1 MYEACF
7 GLSKRPFAS
16 VPRVDEYFPAAT
28 IEAARTTLIRCIER
42 AEGTA
47 LVVGPS
53 GTGKTLLCQMLAE
66 HFKESFAVA
75 VLSSGRLNSRRAL
88 WQAILFEL
96 GQPYRGMDEGELR
109 LALVDH
115 LTAGEACP
123 QGMLL
128 LVDEAHTLPLRV
140 LEEIRTLTNL
150 VHHGQPRIRL
160 VLLGGPLLEE
170 RFASPKLES
179 FSQRVV
185 ARCYLE
191 PFNQGETQQYIHA
204 QVDQAGG
211 NGDELFSP
219 EACQAVYQATD
230 GIPRLV
236 NQVCDHALLLAYTAG
251 RPQVDQACAEEAW
264 ADLQQLPTPWNDECR
279 AGKAEGGVI
288 EFGGLENDQTE
299 GDEAAGVPTVSMLR
313 VAPESGEAI
322 AEPAE
327 RIEGIQQTLV
337 ELEEDFQPA
346 GSIGPEVELVFDDS
360 VSAFDE
366 EFEEEEVVAD
376 RHVPRRDGDQQK
388 PAQALDTDDRQT
400 AAQPESPPGRSSQE
414 PVVSERPEPEDVG
427 RDGTADDEAVEPVAD
442 GSDDER
448 TAGWGG
454 EPETVPL
461 RHEAAATAS
470 ESTQAGAAAAKSGV
484 DGEGIIIVE
493 EGYNEGEAQQRHPVV
508 PVRRQAYGRLFATLR
523 RS

>member
-7 GLSKRPFAS
+7 SLSKRPFAS
-16 VPRVDEYFPAAT
+16 VPRVDQYVPAAT
-28 IEAARTTLIRCIER
+28 IEAARETLTRCIGR

-66 HFKESFAVA
+66 HFKDSFAVA
-75 VLSSGRLNSRRAL
+75 VLSSGRLGSRRAL

-115 LTAGEACP
+115 LTAGGACP

-128 LVDEAHTLPLRV
+128 LVDEAHALPLRL

-150 VHHGQPRIRL
+150 VYRDQPQTRL

-170 RFASPKLES
+170 RLASPKLES

-191 PFNQGETQQYIHA
+191 SLNRRETQQYIHA
-204 QVDQAGG
+204 QINRAGG
-211 NGDELFSP
+211 HGEELFQC

-230 GIPRLV
+230 GIPRLI
-236 NQVCDHALLLAYTAG
+236 NQVCNHALLLAYTAG
-251 RPQVDQACAEEAW
+251 RRQVDRACAEEAW
-264 ADLQQLPTPWNDECR
+264 ADLQQLPTPWNDESR
-279 AGKAEGGVI
+279 EGKAEGGVI
-288 EFGGLENDQTE
+288 EFGGLDDDHTE
-299 GDEAAGVPTVSMLR
+299 CDEAAGVGTVSMLR
-313 VAPESGEAI
+313 VAPESGEPI

-327 RIEGIQQTLV
+327 RIDGIQQALA
-337 ELEEDFQPA
+337 ELEEDFHPA
-346 GSIGPEVELVFDDS
+346 GSIGPEVELLFGDS
-360 VSAFDE
+360 VSAFNE

-376 RHVPRRDGDQQK
+376 RCVPPRDGDQEK
-388 PAQALDTDDRQT
+388 PAVASETDDRQT
-400 AAQPESPPGRSSQE
+400 AAQSGSPPSRPSQE
-414 PVVSERPEPEDVG
+414 PRVTRRSDEEHAGQDE
-427 RDGTADDEAVEPVAD
+427 TADEE
-442 GSDDER
+442 G
-448 TAGWGG
+448 AGWSGG
-454 EPETVPL
+454 AETVPL
-461 RHEAAATAS
+461 RHEAAAEAA
-470 ESTQAGAAAAKSGV
+470 ESTEVAAAPAGSEAE
-484 DGEGIIIVE
+484 GEGIIIVE
-493 EGYNEGEAQQRHPVV
+493 EGYCEGEAPRRHPVV

-523 RS
+523 HG